1 MKKTMKT
8 KVIAGILSA
17 ITVFSASSIAM
28 TTASAA
34 VIPTAT
40 TGNNNPFSG
49 LVTEEEKAAA
59 NSINDMKIS
68 CAALNE
74 ELSGMDGVLYGVYMA
89 VNSMIDALDKKTTL
103 DDVINK
109 IDNVRGDIAQSR
121 NDLYNAMENV
131 SDMAEFTK
139 LYNTVHEQIDDLKA
153 SVKNIRKFGT
163 AQEQNEAITRYIGRP
178 EVWSQTN
185 NHLIFNFVSFGK
197 YLAGEKKLLSNNKTI
212 FDTIF
217 NHYSKQS
224 VLGTEAHK
232 KTARL
237 VADSLLLY
245 TQGAALLTQC
255 INAEKELL
263 KSENSATNIA
273 YIYNCCRK
281 IKEIANLGVS
291 AKKTYSD
298 FKANNTP
305 YQFFD
310 RSNATAPQRNIV
322 IQKSL
327 GQVSQGNIND
337 SLMST
342 INGSNVLDKAQMEY
356 LIQYVKNQYPGKSLA
371 EFFRENGL
379 ECGSGKLFVSDAGHN
394 TTTTPGGST
403 RTEYHYNIIDL
414 NDKNPSVSG
423 NTTLYYSIS
432 RWLWI
437 NDTKNYADA
446 DINFLRAA

>member
-34 VIPTAT
+34 VIPETT
-40 TGNNNPFSG
+40 TGNVNPFSE
-49 LVTEEEKAAA
+49 LVTDEEKAAT
-59 NSINDMKIS
+59 NSINDMKVS
-68 CAALNE
+68 CAALNQ
-74 ELSGMDGVLYGVYMA
+74 ELSGTDGVLYGVYTA
-89 VNSMIDALDKKTTL
+89 VNSIIDALDNKTTL

-109 IDNVRGDIAQSR
+109 IDDVRSDITQSR

-163 AQEQNEAITRYIGRP
+163 TQEQNDLITKYIGKP

-212 FDTIF
+212 YDTIF

-255 INAEKELL
+255 INAEKDLL
-263 KSENSATNIA
+263 KSENATTNIA

-291 AKKTYSD
+291 AKKTYST
-298 FKANNTP
+298 FKENNTP

-310 RSNATAPQRNIV
+310 RSDKTAPQRSIV

-327 GQVSQGNIND
+327 GQVSQGNID
-337 SLMST
+337 HSLMST
-342 INGSNVLDKAQMEY
+342 INGGNVLGKAQMEY
-356 LIQYVKNQYPGKSLA
+356 LIQYVKNQFPGKSLA
-371 EFFRENGL
+371 EFFRENGIS
-379 ECGSGKLFVSDAGHN
+379 CGNGKLFVSDAGHN
-394 TTTTPGGST
+394 TTVSPSGSN
-403 RTEYHYNIIDL
+403 RTEYHYNIIDQ
-414 NDKNPSVSG
+414 NPSVSG
-423 NTTLYYSIS
+423 DTTLYYSIS
-432 RWLWI
+432 RWLFI
-437 NDTKNYADA
+437 SDTKNHATA